1 MRRTV
6 LFLLLACFCALPP
19 SSAVRAGDPP
29 HRAVAGPFQVSQGG
43 SAPSG
48 APLVEVMFS
57 NGKTGLFVVDTGAF
71 ECVITQSSAKRL
83 GYKLDRN
90 PLDPINPFT
99 AHITD
104 MRIGRLQVSDITFLA
119 MPGTIGTENDRTIDG
134 LLGGT
139 LLSRFAVLLDY
150 PHRTISWIYPGNLDD
165 STAAVLGFDSKSVIG
180 MTQEEHVGLGFK
192 VNNYGARVQLQSGRK
207 QWGETLFFDTG
218 ASDTSISAESAQR
231 LGLVSTENQP
241 YAYVFKSPDIA
252 DKSVVPQFHIGQ
264 CSFADVS
271 VIYPS
276 HGNSYMVSLIGAN
289 VLGGCRV
296 LFDFG
301 PHRCYLQPVLPGVAS
316 GPLAPLDTG
325 RIDWERLRNAPEPLS
340 FEEMMLAVEVPE
352 WLESLPAE
360 VSRLTAS
367 SAGTVDAERCGRIGE
382 LLHQMGHDPE
392 AKVAFEGAVS
402 LSRADAAAYPDDPE
416 RAARYTEALIR
427 DAKTETALAE
437 AQKDT
442 IRWPNSP
449 AAWWALGTAQETHAA
464 SLLIDEPIK
473 SAADD
478 EALDSSPDDTEAPT
492 SSGTNSSASEK
503 KLVKPDPAHAGQI
516 AALRLSARESFDKA
530 VALAPQSPDC
540 YRRRAWYWRIDRFLL
555 SLLNSLGVKG
565 QSPSTE
571 TALAAEYADYR
582 READLSPDDA
592 VAVTR
597 VFLIDSNGSEY
608 RDDKWYQKQL
618 RGTSQAAEL
627 KPGTLMTEK
636 SALAHLTSLS
646 ESADAKVAA
655 PALEALGAIQTS
667 RGDPLA
673 EATLR
678 RALVRDPS
686 RRGAVKTLAALL
698 LADNRPG
705 VLADVLLK
713 CFDSKADLQ
722 SDSPALCL
730 LLSVALSAAGQT
742 ATAEEQ
748 ARAALKTLPDSP
760 EANMALAR
768 LLLARSGD
776 DPSVL
781 PEAGACL
788 TKAETG
794 LGAFASPAQKAALQT
809 LQAVRLAL
817 AGDPGAAR
825 TQLLQI
831 LHDRPTC
838 TQAREALYALS
849 VPPSAP

>member
-1 MRRTV
+1 MRRFFYLAALV
-6 LFLLLACFCALPP
+6 LLTTLLPELYA
-19 SSAVRAGDPP
+19 RAEGVA
-29 HRAVAGPFQVSQGG
+29 HKAVAGPFQVSQGG

-48 APLVEVMFS
+48 APLVEVTFS

-71 ECVITQSSAKRL
+71 ECVITRSSAKRL

-119 MPGTIGTENDRTIDG
+119 MPGTIGAENGRAIDG

-150 PHRTISWIYPGNLDD
+150 PHRTISWIYPGNLDA
-165 STAAVLGFDSKSVIG
+165 STAAALGFDPKSVIG

-192 VNNYGARVQLQSGRK
+192 VNNYGTRVQLQSGRK

-231 LGLVSTENQP
+231 LGLVSAGNQP
-241 YAYVFKSPDIA
+241 YDYVFKSPDSA
-252 DKSVVPQFHIGQ
+252 DKSVVPQFHIGPY
-264 CSFADVS
+264 SFSDVS

-276 HGNSYMVSLIGAN
+276 HSNSYMVSLIGAN
-289 VLGGCRV
+289 VLGDCRV

-316 GPLAPLDTG
+316 GPLAPLDTS
-325 RIDWERLRNAPEPLS
+325 RIDWERLRNAPEPFS
-340 FEEMMLAVEVPE
+340 FEEMIQAVEVPE
-352 WLESLPAE
+352 LLEALPAE
-360 VSRLTAS
+360 VTRLTAS
-367 SAGTVDAERCGRIGE
+367 SAGTKDAERCGRIGE
-382 LLHQMGHDPE
+382 LLHEMGHDPE
-392 AKVAFEGAVS
+392 AKPAFEQAVS
-402 LSRADAAAYPDDPE
+402 LRRADAIAHPEDPE
-416 RAARYTEALIR
+416 RAARYTDALIS

-437 AQKDT
+437 AQKNT
-442 IRWPNSP
+442 VRWPNSP
-449 AAWWALGTAQETHAA
+449 AVWCALGAAQETHAA
-464 SLLIDEPIK
+464 SLLIDGPIK

-478 EALDSSPDDTEAPT
+478 EALDPSPDDSEAPT
-492 SSGTNSSASEK
+492 SSGTNSSDSEK

-516 AALRLSARESFDKA
+516 AALRLSARGSFDKA
-530 VALAPQSPDC
+530 VALAPQAPDC
-540 YRRRAWYWRIDRFLL
+540 YRRRARYWRIDRFLL
-555 SLLNSLGVKG
+555 SVLNGLGIKG

-582 READLSPDDA
+582 READLTPDDA

-597 VFLIDSNGSEY
+597 VFVIDNSDSEY

-646 ESADAKVAA
+646 ESADVKVAA
-655 PALEALGAIQTS
+655 GALEALGAIQMS
-667 RGDPLA
+667 QGDPLA

-686 RRGAVKTLAALL
+686 RHGALRTLAALL

-705 VLADVLLK
+705 ALADVLLK

-730 LLSVALSAAGQT
+730 LLSEALSAVGQT

-788 TKAETG
+788 TAAETG
-794 LGAFASPAQKAALQT
+794 LGAFASPDQKAALQT

-817 AGDPGAAR
+817 SGDPGTAR
-825 TQLLQI
+825 TSLLQI

-838 TQAREALYALS
+838 TQARETLYALS
-849 VPPSAP
+849 VPPSTP